1 MLSAWQILS
10 LLLRKTQMD
19 ANQVAH
25 GFAAAQVLTVV
36 FGVPLIYRLIK
47 FLRK

>member
-1 MLSAWQILS
+1 
-10 LLLRKTQMD
+10 MD

-36 FGVPLIYRLIK
+36 FGVPLVFRLIRL
-47 FLRK
+47 LRKP

>member
-1 MLSAWQILS
+1 
-10 LLLRKTQMD
+10 MD

-36 FGVPLIYRLIK
+36 FGVPLIYKIIK
-47 FLRK
+47 FLRKH